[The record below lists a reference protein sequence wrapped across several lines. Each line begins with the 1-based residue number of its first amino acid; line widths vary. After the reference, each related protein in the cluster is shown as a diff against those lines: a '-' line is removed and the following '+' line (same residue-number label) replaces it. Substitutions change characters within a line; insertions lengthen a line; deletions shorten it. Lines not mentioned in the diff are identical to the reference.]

1 MTVGREAIS
10 SSVVEML
17 LSASKIGNSKFR
29 RFLANLESG
38 LLQLEA
44 LALSDVAEG
53 GKVLSVW
60 VPELLGVKEA
70 VAGLTTPNEET
81 DETLKLQIM

>member
-1 MTVGREAIS
+1 MPSADRIVTVGREAIS

-38 LLQLEA
+38 LLLLEA
-44 LALSDVAEG
+44 LALSDVVGWLKG
-53 GKVLSVW
+53 GRVNGCV
-60 VPELLGVKEA
+60 GA
-70 VAGLTTPNEET
+70 
-81 DETLKLQIM
+81 

>member
-17 LSASKIGNSKFR
+17 LSASKMGNSKFR

-38 LLQLEA
+38 LLLLEA

-53 GKVLSVW
+53 ETGGKGVGVW
-60 VPELLGVKEA
+60 VPGLLGVNSCSGWIDDTERI
-70 VAGLTTPNEET
+70 NEEP
-81 DETLKLQIM
+81 

>member
-38 LLQLEA
+38 LLLLEA
-44 LALSDVAEG
+44 LALSDVVGWLKG
-53 GKVLSVW
+53 GRVNGCV
-60 VPELLGVKEA
+60 GA
-70 VAGLTTPNEET
+70 
-81 DETLKLQIM
+81 

>member
-17 LSASKIGNSKFR
+17 LSASKISNSKFR

-38 LLQLEA
+38 LLLLEA
-44 LALSDVAEG
+44 LALSDVVEKG
-53 GKVLSVW
+53 IGSWCV
-60 VPELLGVKEA
+60 
-70 VAGLTTPNEET
+70 
-81 DETLKLQIM
+81 